1 MHDTDTAPGVPG
13 RSGSSTVYAGQ
24 LEAIVLRL
32 LAYVAEFP
40 ATKLLYIS
48 TTSYNCDAVIDAS
61 IQTLQPRKL
70 LAHARIMEFRTWTSL
85 CSATRMSAGAPLRP
99 LAAKAS
105 HRGAARASAPTAPGY
120 SWLVNSTILPAV
132 QHALGL

>member
-13 RSGSSTVYAGQ
+13 QSGSSTVYAGQ

-61 IQTLQPRKL
+61 IQTLNAQAAALMREYGIQYL
-70 LAHARIMEFRTWTSL
+70 DVYSAIRTECGGT
-85 CSATRMSAGAPLRP
+85 P
-99 LAAKAS
+99 
-105 HRGAARASAPTAPGY
+105 PTAGCENEPSWGSTCFCPHCPPGY